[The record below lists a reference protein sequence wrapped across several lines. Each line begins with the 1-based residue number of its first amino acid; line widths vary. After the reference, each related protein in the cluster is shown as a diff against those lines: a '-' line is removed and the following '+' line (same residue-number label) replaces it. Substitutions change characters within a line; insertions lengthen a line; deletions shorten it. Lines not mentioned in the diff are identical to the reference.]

1 MKAISIK
8 KLSRKS
14 LSVFLA
20 VLMLMSS
27 MSVCF
32 STVAF
37 AAGGTVSDYGP
48 LANALNNDSVK
59 NAQWS
64 QQNKHDYIVEDAD
77 GLVAAAVEAYF
88 SAFNTL
94 ANKTP
99 ATGNPNNTS
108 NSTGSSESNRTIN
121 QINATIKAG
130 VKGKLSTADYNAV
143 EPFLTKLLA
152 GADVS
157 SGTGTVQERGGDRND
172 DKSLPASNI
181 SAISAIKVTVKLG
194 NALGDATLDSL
205 PPSVVAEKIYTV
217 THANDKYDYTY
228 KRDQKTDNKGT
239 DCDDD
244 DETYYSYKRT
254 YKYFY
259 YVNSVTTANG
269 ASQDTSTLITA
280 RDTLASY
287 ADYFSM
293 DIEALIEKGAA
304 DIGAVK
310 TAVTGAKSSVVSGFG
325 ANVWNKLFKD
335 TYGVDALVALI
346 DDATEVLA
354 VKPITDNL
362 TALKDAGY
370 DSILTDEAA
379 LRNLYATLTEGLAR
393 YDVARQ
399 GTKDYI
405 TSKGFVRAD
414 IQAFADNVLADIYLI
429 ELRALKVVIDNTIP
443 AYEALTE
450 DDVIY
455 TPLTQATLNL
465 YKGEVDGLKASVGT
479 YPDILVS
486 QVMRGYEER
495 LAALSNHIADLMYI
509 AGFNDEFSAE
519 YAKYVAEVY
528 SATNPN
534 ASSAD
539 LLVALK
545 GNAEE
550 GKTSYDAW
558 YTGLKNLL
566 TRIDNNLEDGTAEKI
581 LAEKDDAMKARMEA
595 TYEALHAKVLAQ
607 IDNALALYTAIQA
620 VNGKVTLDNVNIYT
634 RYKQAYKTLDRDSY
648 TFLKDSTANFTMPEE
663 TIKKYELLKENYGEL
678 DTFLATGGFSSFQQ
692 IITNYVDR
700 EVLANDLIKDET
712 YDVYSER
719 VEQIITSLDALI
731 TSDEVGGLLGG
742 LLAGEETAEAPAD
755 FSISEMVKGLISDM
769 LFSDATINSIMQM
782 LYPLILG
789 ELIKVWVKD
798 LPTEVDASVTT
809 AYVTYK
815 KSIDQVAKE
824 AGLPLF
830 PSDVAEYLDPA
841 TYADNIAMLKTASK
855 NYETHMEDGSVIV
868 DVTPWTEENPNLFN
882 EDGTM
887 KLTWGVDAAKEAGKS
902 TAEVAEA
909 FYQGFDDALHCLKP
923 LLNVLVGN
931 TAWTSKTVSNV
942 ADIET
947 GEIFLV
953 GKIEDTASLTITAD
967 ACPGYANLIVPI
979 FEALGGRV
987 GTTEALFNFESPA
1000 TIEGYAKAHSY
1011 NYTDNST
1018 ANMLR
1023 AIFTPLLD
1031 FIDELGDAPLSTLI
1045 GILPNLCYALS
1056 MQMMPELLGTLSTH
1070 LGIKVGLNELS
1081 CADSMIADKLPS
1093 LDFNVG
1099 DMLGDFNTELI
1110 DLSDGVNSLL
1120 GLLGVSLPRIDQA
1133 TIAQL
1138 GSMNKFTSARY
1149 ATHYDKATVNSTFS
1163 QNGIDISLGDTDA
1176 LTITADKGAVMYYLL
1191 QYIFGIVE
1199 DEEQFAGLLG
1209 MLMTKDVPVLDAE
1222 GNPTFDAEGN
1232 AVTEEVPDEEKIAET
1247 IASIEEA
1254 GLFSHGFDYAIAAI
1268 VELFAPEE
1276 YEMVEADWAEAQYN
1290 YNGITGATGATIT
1303 YLDYSND
1310 WTKEKATYLVD
1321 NIDAILP
1328 TILEM
1333 LGQEETDINAL
1344 ISGMINGLF
1353 TNDTLTGL
1361 ISAIAGLGTML
1372 NVGPELEGILDS
1384 VIGGLGA
1391 DLTLISD
1398 AFGYLFVTE
1407 EDMAAEDF
1415 VAPLV
1420 PGAEGYRNDT
1430 AITGEKNVDGTYTWY
1445 YNGEKFEDGER
1456 DMFINILVDTLGG
1469 LTPVLM
1475 KIFKGEDLSVLGA
1488 INIETYNGYANSIG
1502 LLFEALG
1509 IEAISQAE
1517 FNALSANDALAYVIN
1532 TLFDKLDA
1540 ILDGSAVKNILGLL
1554 PNLIYFIESNGLS
1567 VVLQNLLLPIL
1578 VLVDTVRP
1586 IFDLNI
1592 NGILST
1598 IVSELVSFGNLDAI
1612 NIMDVILGK
1621 TVVHEEDGY
1630 EWIAIDIRH
1639 LTITDILAIVD
1650 AALGTNLIGSE
1661 LGIYGIPGFCS
1672 GIEEYDS
1679 VIDSE
1684 VAKRTT
1690 VDAADAITIL
1700 VTALIE
1706 ALDTEVEGTDGLT
1719 NLDVIFGMIE
1729 GGEETA
1735 EIVKNVLD
1743 IIDGFKF
1750 EYELP
1755 NWLYMAAGQDLTTF
1769 APRASITY
1777 LQYTTDWTEAKAQD
1791 VYASLD
1797 EVLESFLP
1805 TILADSG
1812 AENLAMFIE
1821 GLLADN
1827 VYNDDIFNMIV
1838 ETIVNLFTGID
1849 KALFEHIDVILDT
1862 NIFDTWLSDDFV
1874 KFNEETGKYEC
1885 VKEWNVTDRAS
1896 FKAAL
1901 EAVLAPV
1908 DKILAFVFFGDGLEF
1923 FTGTEMDAEGNFT
1936 HNDII
1941 NVEGIEGYDYAIVPI
1956 LEALGLTLPTAE
1968 ELEYKTSAAVSAI
1981 LDQLFILIDKLADA
1995 ESTVEVVFELLPN
2008 LIYFI
2013 NADGLKNSVN
2023 NLLNAADQIIAAVG
2037 PMAGLEETS
2046 VKDLIGEIKIG
2057 ETATLDIT
2065 DLSMDAL
2072 LGIAGAYGVTISDD
2086 MLAIIKNLYVG
2097 QFTEYTSANGFTAYK
2112 LDVTGYE
2119 YDVLTII
2126 LSIAVDLFN
2135 LNEELFAGLLGENG
2149 AVIYAAIKRVI
2160 AGFEVTLSDINWAYM
2175 CTTDAEKDA
2184 LLNAEPPAFPATEFV
2199 YLDYATDWT
2208 PEVAQSVYGVLDEV
2222 LELVLPGLIGDE
2234 SIKTIVE
2241 ALLNDNVYSD
2251 EILVTVVEL
2260 IVNAIGGLDA
2270 SLRDLIDVVLDTE
2283 INKWFDEEFCVYN
2296 AETDKI
2302 ECVYDF
2308 GVDAAAT
2315 TAEKA
2320 AKFIAGLEKILE
2332 PANSLLS
2339 WLFFGSDIELLNGT
2353 TNEVLITL
2361 NGGEGYAYGIA
2372 PILEALGLYMK
2383 PASEYVIDAD
2393 KEIYNVS
2400 GAVSDILTQVLTIV
2414 DKLETYE
2421 STAEFVLTLLP
2432 SLLYFINADGLKVS
2446 VNNLIAPVNELFA
2459 TISVLFGEELA
2470 GKDLATLINS
2480 FLPEELG
2487 LDVTDITTDAL
2498 LALVVSQ
2505 TGIVITDDMAQA
2517 IYNIYATGDAVKF
2530 DAANGKNG
2538 FRVDANAYDVLTVV
2552 LSFAVDAFN
2561 VNKDIFADLLGGE
2574 DIYNAIYNLIRGAK
2588 EQFVYAEPNWGYMYE
2603 GGTDELA
2610 ANGGH
2615 MPKYPENTT
2624 AANYLLYKNN
2634 WNKDTAKYVN
2644 DVIDAVIAGIMDE
2657 TSLGQMLDNA
2667 ITNGFYKDDI
2677 LNSLLSMIVGLI
2689 YDYADIIEGAGAL
2702 IGAESIYKW
2711 FDYCTVD
2718 ANGNVVVTHDFGVDE
2733 AATNDEKR
2741 EIFVNAFVDVL
2752 EPAYG
2757 LLAWLLFDQDLTFF
2771 NGTTNEVLITLTGGR
2786 GYEEALVPLFEAVGA
2801 KMPGLEDKMYENGE
2815 TAMKPASAY
2824 VTANGVDMETFVFD
2838 IFSAL
2843 TGWLSQICGDLANQ
2857 GEYGVIGAMLDLL
2870 PNVIYNINAGTVKA
2884 VVQNLLLPVEEILGH
2899 LEAFGLTVDF
2909 SSLIEI
2915 RGKALDI
2922 KNLDWYAVF
2931 DIVETLGLYWP
2942 DNIQDF
2948 LATLYLGEAVEFTSA
2963 NGKTAYYVTYNAD
2976 DEGDYLVYGR
2986 EDMITH
2992 VISFVI
2998 DAVLDTR
3005 NAPRLSGWLGNYYTV
3020 IYNYLAGNVVKLD
3033 MQDMNWQLTEY
3044 ADTGDIISPVTL
3056 GATINGNEGFYGE
3069 LYTREMAEYIEK
3081 WLPSFVDTMIVL
3093 LGVQGSDGVNY
3104 EGLSDLITDLV
3115 GTSLYTTE
3123 NLKAVL
3129 GLIQGLIPTLK
3140 DALPEGIFEV
3150 IVNVLREALE
3160 VDLTYWD
3167 NYTVAEIA
3175 EGDREAFVDEL
3186 TKMFAPLYPILRWL
3200 LTGEDLIALFYTHEG
3215 RDALVVEGAEGY
3227 AYGIIPLLEA
3237 FDYQGNILTPDE
3249 FAALTD
3255 APSMLEAILN
3265 PVLDVVDKVLADPV
3279 NEIFNVLPGV
3289 IYFLNSD
3296 GLDTVIKNTANAVFT
3311 VLENI
3316 EPATGEIDVYEL
3328 IGFNAEEMN
3337 VETLIT
3343 MLVSGLEEEYGVEL
3357 TELALDALS
3366 ELTVGTVKSFTSKN
3380 GETAYTVEYA
3390 TGADRVDMVTLVL
3403 RTVLTFVTIPE
3414 NVAGIEAILAE
3425 NLDGDGYKFACSLL
3439 ENFSYMAA
3447 SEGGMDEIMYTVYQ
3461 IFYAANVA
3469 AHSTEDWLGEFNG
3482 DYSFLNQLFKT
3493 SNLDFLKQIEISLGD
3508 LLNNYTGDIIDD
3520 DEIVPNGFI
3529 AFFQKIADFFKKI
3542 GDFFKNLF
3550 K

>member
-8 KLSRKS
+8 KLSKKS

-48 LANALNNDSVK
+48 LANALNIDSVK
-59 NAQWS
+59 NADWTTS
-64 QQNKHDYIVEDAD
+64 KHNNVVEDTD
-77 GLVAAAVEAYF
+77 GKVAAAVAEYF
-88 SAFNTL
+88 NVFNAL
-94 ANKTP
+94 ANRTP
-99 ATGNPNNTS
+99 ATGNPSNTTP
-108 NSTGSSESNRTIN
+108 STGSSEGNRTIN

-130 VKGKLSTADYNAV
+130 VKAKLSAADYNAV

-157 SGTGTVQERGGDRND
+157 SGTGTKKTVGGADNTTND
-172 DKSLPASNI
+172 KTVPTDNKPA
-181 SAISAIKVTVKLG
+181 AIGDIKITVKLG
-194 NALGDATLDSL
+194 NALGDATLDAL
-205 PPSVVAEKIYTV
+205 PSSVVTEKIYTIK
-217 THANDKYDYTY
+217 HANDRYDYTY
-228 KRDQKTDNKGT
+228 TEGSKTVTEGSG
-239 DCDDD
+239 CDAKDV
-244 DETYYSYKRT
+244 TYTTYTRT
-254 YKYFY
+254 YAYFY
-259 YVNSVTTANG
+259 YVSAEVAGVNG
-269 ASQDTSTLITA
+269 ASMDTAVLVA
-280 RDTLASY
+280 AKNTLAGY
-287 ADYFSM
+287 VDYFSM
-293 DIEALIEKGAA
+293 NLDELIAEGAA

-310 TAVTGAKSSVVSGFG
+310 TAINNAKNSVVNGFG

-335 TYGVDALVALI
+335 TYDVDALTSLI
-346 DDATEVLA
+346 DDATDILI

-362 TALKDAGY
+362 
-370 DSILTDEAA
+370 ILLENEGIDEIIGEEAE
-379 LRNLYATLTEGLAR
+379 LRALYATLTEGLAK
-393 YDVARQ
+393 YDASRAA
-399 GTKDYI
+399 TKTYI
-405 TSKGFVRAD
+405 NERGFNRDD
-414 IQAFADNVLADIYLI
+414 IQLFADNVLAEIKLC
-429 ELRALKVVIDNTIP
+429 ELRTLKTKIDNTIP

-455 TPLTQATLNL
+455 TPITEAQLNI
-465 YKGEVDGLKASVGT
+465 YKGTVDGYISSINT
-479 YPDILVS
+479 YPDVLVS
-486 QVMRGYEER
+486 QVMRGYKER
-495 LAALSNHIADLMYI
+495 LAALAEHLNALMKT
-509 AGFNDEFSAE
+509 AGYNDAFSAE

-528 SATNPN
+528 SATNPD

-539 LLVALK
+539 LLAALK

-550 GKTSYDAW
+550 GKTGYDAW
-558 YTGLKNLL
+558 YTGLKSLL
-566 TRIDNNLEDGTAEKI
+566 TRIEANLPEGTAEKI
-581 LAEKDDAMKARMEA
+581 LAENDEAMKARMEA
-595 TYEALHAKVLAQ
+595 AYEELHARVLAQ
-607 IDNALALYTAIQA
+607 IEHALVCYEAVLA
-620 VNGKVTLDNVNIYT
+620 VNSSAITVSTVGLYGKY
-634 RYKQAYKTLDRDSY
+634 YYAYDSVDRDSY
-648 TFLKDSTANFTMPEE
+648 TFLKDEAANYDIPGE
-663 TIKKYELLKENYGEL
+663 TVDKYNRLVADLGK
-678 DTFLATGGFSSFQQ
+678 DKWDAFIATGGFSAYQQ
-692 IITNYVDR
+692 TVIGYVDR
-700 EVLANDLIKDET
+700 PVLDNDLFKNQP
-712 YDVYSER
+712 YDVNAEN
-719 VEQIITSLDALI
+719 VANIITALDNLI
-731 TSDEVGGLLGG
+731 TSDEVGALLGS
-742 LLAGEETAEAPAD
+742 LLAEEGESTED
-755 FSISEMVKGLISDM
+755 FNIGSMLEGLVVDK
-769 LFSDATINSIMQM
+769 LFTDEFINTVVQM
-782 LYPLILG
+782 LYAEILKALLAVWEKDLPNLMIDISG
-789 ELIKVWVKD
+789 TLDEVNIKKD
-798 LPTEVDASVTT
+798 LPTIVNDMGLALYPKQLAASLKKIDATR
-809 AYVTYK
+809 
-815 KSIDQVAKE
+815 
-824 AGLPLF
+824 
-830 PSDVAEYLDPA
+830 
-841 TYADNIAMLKTASK
+841 YADNIAKLDSIANNTYKATPID
-855 NYETHMEDGSVIV
+855 EDNDGKID
-868 DVTPWTEENPNLFN
+868 DVEFEYTPWDKEGIAILN
-882 EDGTM
+882 EDGTLN
-887 KLTWGVDAAKEAGKS
+887 LTWGVNDYKATGAS
-902 TAEVAEA
+902 TEDVKDF
-909 FYQGFDDALHCLKP
+909 FYARFDDAFSTLAPLFYALIGNVTWNGQSSDAVSAKKIISVNAALK
-923 LLNVLVGN
+923 LTATGN
-931 TAWTSKTVSNV
+931 A
-942 ADIET
+942 
-947 GEIFLV
+947 
-953 GKIEDTASLTITAD
+953 
-967 ACPGYANLIVPI
+967 GYANMLVPI
-979 FEALGGRV
+979 YEALGAVVAGTAGATFTYKAPSTISGYNGKADSV
-987 GTTEALFNFESPA
+987 GLMLEAILDPVF
-1000 TIEGYAKAHSY
+1000 G
-1011 NYTDNST
+1011 
-1018 ANMLR
+1018 
-1023 AIFTPLLD
+1023 LLA
-1031 FIDELGDAPLSTLI
+1031 ELGNAPLSTVI
-1045 GILPNLCYALS
+1045 NMLPNLCYALS
-1056 MQMMPELLGTLSTH
+1056 LQMLNPLLNQ
-1070 LGIKVGLNELS
+1070 IKASIVVGLDGGSLLNTIAKS
-1081 CADSMIADKLPS
+1081 CAGYDLNNLYTLNLAI
-1093 LDFNVG
+1093 G
-1099 DMLGDFNTELI
+1099 DILGDINDLI
-1110 DLSDGVNSLL
+1110 DLRGGIGSLISM
-1120 GLLGVSLPRIDQA
+1120 LGVDLPALDDA
-1133 TIAQL
+1133 KIAQMGKL
-1138 GSMNKFTSARY
+1138 VQKSTQRSAY
-1149 ATHYDKATVNSTFS
+1149 IYTGLEGTGKAYF
-1163 QNGIDISLGDTDA
+1163 IE
-1176 LTITADKGAVMYYLL
+1176 ADKGGMLYYLL
-1191 QYIFGIVE
+1191 QYIFSIVE

-1209 MLMTKDVPVLDAE
+1209 MLMTKDVEVLDGA
-1222 GNPTFDAEGN
+1222 GNPTYDENGN
-1232 AVTEEVPDEEKIAET
+1232 VVTTAVPDEEKIAET
-1247 IASIEEA
+1247 IASIKEA
-1254 GLFSHGFDYAIAAI
+1254 GLFAYGTDYAIAAI
-1268 VELFAPEE
+1268 VELFNPVE
-1276 YEMVEADWAEAQYN
+1276 YEMAEPAWVESKYN
-1290 YNGITGATGATIT
+1290 YNSIPGANAATLM

-1321 NIDAILP
+1321 NIDTILP

-1353 TNDTLTGL
+1353 TNDTLTDL
-1361 ISAIAGLGTML
+1361 ISAIAGLGTAL

-1407 EDMAAEDF
+1407 EDMEAEDF

-1430 AITGEKNVDGTYTWY
+1430 AITGEKNEDGTYTWY

-1475 KIFKGEDLSVLGA
+1475 KLFKGEEFKVLDA
-1488 INIETYNGYANSIG
+1488 IEIKTYNGYANSIG

-1509 IEAISQAE
+1509 IEAISQDK
-1517 FNALSANDALAYVIN
+1517 FNALSDDDALAYVIN
-1532 TLFDKLDA
+1532 TLFGKLDA
-1540 ILDGSAVKNILGLL
+1540 ILDGSAIKNILGLL

-1578 VLVDTVRP
+1578 ALLDTVRP
-1586 IFDLNI
+1586 IFDLNV
-1592 NGILST
+1592 NGILSA

-1630 EWIAIDIRH
+1630 KWIAIDIRH

-1650 AALGTNLIGSE
+1650 AALGTNLMGSE

-1672 GIEEYDS
+1672 GIEEYTS
-1679 VIDSE
+1679 VIDSG

-1690 VDAADAITIL
+1690 VDAADALTIL

-1743 IIDGFKF
+1743 IIEGFGF
-1750 EYELP
+1750 EYETP
-1755 NWLYMAAGQDLTTF
+1755 NWFCLAEGQDVTTF
-1769 APRASITY
+1769 QPVPSITY
-1777 LQYTTDWTEAKAQD
+1777 LQYANDWTEDSAAA
-1791 VYASLD
+1791 VYEALD
-1797 EVLESFLP
+1797 EILEMVLPSL
-1805 TILADSG
+1805 LAESG
-1812 AENLAMFIE
+1812 AENLAVLVE
-1821 GLLADN
+1821 GILADN
-1827 VYNDDIFNMIV
+1827 VYNDEIFNTII
-1838 ETIVNLFTGID
+1838 ETIVNLLAGINET
-1849 KALFEHIDVILDT
+1849 LVELLDT
-1862 NIFDTWLSDDFV
+1862 VLDINISDWFSFCEYDA
-1874 KFNEETGKYEC
+1874 EAEKYVC
-1885 VKEWNVTDRAS
+1885 TKEWGVTDRAS

-1901 EAVLAPV
+1901 EAVLVPV
-1908 DKILAFVFFGDGLEF
+1908 DQLLAFVFFGDGLEF
-1923 FTGTEMDAEGNFT
+1923 FTGSEKDAEGKYKN
-1936 HNDII
+1936 IV
-1941 NVEGIEGYDYAIVPI
+1941 NVDGIEGYDYAIVPI
-1956 LEALGLTLPTAE
+1956 FEALGLKLPTAE
-1968 ELEYKTSAAVSAI
+1968 ELGYKTSAAVSAI
-1981 LDQLFILIDKLADA
+1981 LDQLFDLVDSLANA

-2013 NADGLKNSVN
+2013 NADGIKVSVN
-2023 NLLNAADQIIAAVG
+2023 NLLNAADKVIEAVA
-2037 PMAGLEETS
+2037 PIAGLEETS
-2046 VKDLIGEIKIG
+2046 VKALIGEIKLG
-2057 ETATLDIT
+2057 DKATLDIT
-2065 DLSMDAL
+2065 DLSMDTL
-2072 LGIAGAYGVTISDD
+2072 LGIAAAYDVKLSDD
-2086 MLAIIKNLYVG
+2086 MLAILKELYVG
-2097 QFTEYTSANGFTAYK
+2097 QFISYTSANGLTAYR
-2112 LDVTGYE
+2112 LDVEGYE
-2119 YDVLTII
+2119 KDVLTVV
-2126 LSIAVDLFN
+2126 LSIALDLFN
-2135 LNEELFAGLLGENG
+2135 ENEALFAGLIGEDNYG
-2149 AVIYAAIKRVI
+2149 AVK
-2160 AGFEVTLSDINWAYM
+2160 
-2175 CTTDAEKDA
+2175 A
-2184 LLNAEPPAFPATEFV
+2184 LLNGVEATISEIDWGYMYDGETVADRLAALDAAGDFAPVTEFQ
-2199 YLDYATDWT
+2199 YLKYATDWS
-2208 PEVAQSVYGVLDEV
+2208 PEVADSVYSVLDEI
-2222 LELVLPGLIGDE
+2222 LDLVLPSLLGDE
-2234 SIKTIVE
+2234 DLKT
-2241 ALLNDNVYSD
+2241 
-2251 EILVTVVEL
+2251 LVTNLLDGSLYTDANLEAIVNL
-2260 IVNAIGGLDA
+2260 IVNALAGFDAALYEAVGALVAPEIGAWFTMCEADA
-2270 SLRDLIDVVLDTE
+2270 EGKYVCT
-2283 INKWFDEEFCVYN
+2283 K
-2296 AETDKI
+2296 
-2302 ECVYDF
+2302 DF
-2308 GVDAAAT
+2308 GVDEAADKK
-2315 TAEKA
+2315 TA
-2320 AKFIAGLEKILE
+2320 FVAGLKEVLA
-2332 PANSLLS
+2332 PAEDLLA
-2339 WLFFGSDIELLNGT
+2339 WLFLGRDFTFLHGT
-2353 TNEVLITL
+2353 TKEDLITIKGS
-2361 NGGEGYAYGIA
+2361 NGYELGLV
-2372 PILEALGLYMK
+2372 PILEALGCEVQ
-2383 PASEYVIDAD
+2383 PAAATAGETVEIIIDSVLGLL
-2393 KEIYNVS
+2393 EN
-2400 GAVSDILTQVLTIV
+2400 LTNSQDTV
-2414 DKLETYE
+2414 
-2421 STAEFVLTLLP
+2421 EFALNLVP
-2432 SLLYFINADGLKVS
+2432 NLLYFINADGLKVS
-2446 VNNLIAPVNELFA
+2446 VNNLVAPVDALISTLSGFIGKDSLAALLTDVIGIDISNLNTDAVLGLLVDNTGFVMNDGMIQAIKDIYAVGAAEKFTSLNGKTAYKLNPDMGDTLTVILSFALDAFNFNEELFA
-2459 TISVLFGEELA
+2459 GLL
-2470 GKDLATLINS
+2470 GKD
-2480 FLPEELG
+2480 E
-2487 LDVTDITTDAL
+2487 
-2498 LALVVSQ
+2498 
-2505 TGIVITDDMAQA
+2505 
-2517 IYNIYATGDAVKF
+2517 YK
-2530 DAANGKNG
+2530 
-2538 FRVDANAYDVLTVV
+2538 
-2552 LSFAVDAFN
+2552 
-2561 VNKDIFADLLGGE
+2561 
-2574 DIYNAIYNLIRGAK
+2574 AIYNLIRGAK
-2588 EQFVYAEPNWGYMYE
+2588 EQFVYVEPNWGYMYE
-2603 GGTDELA
+2603 GGTAELA

-2824 VTANGVDMETFVFD
+2824 VTANGVDMETFVYD

-2843 TGWLSQICGDLANQ
+2843 TGWLYMICGDLANQ

-3033 MQDMNWQLTEY
+3033 MQDMNWQLVEDY
-3044 ADTGDIISPVTL
+3044 ADTGKILSPVTL
-3056 GATINGNEGFYGE
+3056 SSQVPGNEGFYGE

-3150 IVNVLREALE
+3150 IVNVLREALD

-3186 TKMFAPLYPILRWL
+3186 TKMFKPLYPILRWL

-3237 FDYQGNILTPDE
+3237 FDYEGDILTPDE
-3249 FAALTD
+3249 FEALED
-3255 APSMLEAILN
+3255 APSMLEAIFN
-3265 PVLDVVDKVLADPV
+3265 PILDVVDKILADPV

-3289 IYFLNSD
+3289 LYFINCN

-3316 EPATGEIDVYEL
+3316 EPATGELDVYEL

-3357 TELALDALS
+3357 TELALDALTQ
-3366 ELTVGTVKSFTSKN
+3366 LTVGTLVSFPSVSKLYN
-3380 GETAYTVEYA
+3380 PGYTVEYA

-3508 LLNNYTGDIIDD
+3508 LLNKYTGDIIDD